1 MDGRRGLVAGATPG
15 NVVAMNGLLLR
26 WLTMAAAI
34 WLTSLLFDGI
44 QVSGIFALF
53 LASLALA
60 VLNALVRPLLLLV
73 TLPLTIVT
81 LGMFVFVVNAA
92 VLKLAAFFV
101 PGFQVSGFWT
111 ALFGAIALSVL
122 NMILSA
128 LLGDRSQPEYIY
140 IEHRRL

>member
-1 MDGRRGLVAGATPG
+1 MS
-15 NVVAMNGLLLR
+15 GLLLR

-44 QVSGIFALF
+44 QVGGLLAVL

-60 VLNALVRPLLLLV
+60 VLNALVRPILLLV
-73 TLPLTIVT
+73 TLPLTVVT
-81 LGMFVFVVNAA
+81 LGLFVFVVNAA

-101 PGFQVSGFWT
+101 PGFQVTGFWT
-111 ALFGAIALSVL
+111 ALFGAIVLSVL
-122 NMILSA
+122 NMA
-128 LLGDRSQPEYIY
+128 LNAVLGDRSPPEYVY

>member
-1 MDGRRGLVAGATPG
+1 
-15 NVVAMNGLLLR
+15 MNALLLR

-44 QVSGIFALF
+44 QVSGIFALL